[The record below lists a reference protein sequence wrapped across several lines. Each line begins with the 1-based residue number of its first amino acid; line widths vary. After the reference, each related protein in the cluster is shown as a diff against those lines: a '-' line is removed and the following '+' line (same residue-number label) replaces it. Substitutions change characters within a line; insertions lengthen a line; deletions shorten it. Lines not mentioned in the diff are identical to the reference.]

1 MKHYVK
7 GMLEHV
13 EHVEYCN
20 IGTTSEHWNIE
31 TLEHWNIGT

>member
-13 EHVEYCN
+13 EHWN

-31 TLEHWNIGT
+31 TLEHWNIGTL